1 MAMLSRNQMY
11 TPGNVR
17 RTASLIFE
25 TCRYDD
31 KPIFTL
37 NVERE
42 GYISLQN
49 LYIKYCV
56 DDPTENTF
64 AEEVFGSLEFWLNMK
79 TSKQLGPLFEP
90 WKELVDIKRKQLA
103 FQVILKEVK
112 EEGKNSF
119 QAAKYLIEEPWKKGV
134 VAKRK
139 AKETTKEAFSTS
151 VQKDAERLKE
161 SGYLQ

>member
-79 TSKQLGPLFEP
+79 TSKQLGPLFE
-90 WKELVDIKRKQLA
+90 
-103 FQVILKEVK
+103 VK